1 MRRVQHLIDPSRVK
15 DLFRQKMKGFLND
28 KPDRLAQL
36 EKEIKMVSG
45 EIERMIY
52 AYRKFETAI
61 PEDKVKEL
69 KDRQKI
75 LESQKDGLI
84 ASGYANIVRN
94 IDYEAG
100 RFLENMGYS
109 GKTIE
114 LGDYKERIRIREA
127 FLEKAEFWYN
137 GDRPEVKLFWRKI
150 AKFSDQ
156 PTSSTST
163 TPIANW
169 LFADEGYDIETY
181 VYEDSRL
188 VLVPS

>member
-1 MRRVQHLIDPSRVK
+1 
-15 DLFRQKMKGFLND
+15 
-28 KPDRLAQL
+28 
-36 EKEIKMVSG
+36 
-45 EIERMIY
+45 MIY

-100 RFLENMGYS
+100 RFLENLGYS

-137 GDRPEVKLFWRKI
+137 DNRPEVKLFWRKI

-156 PTSSTST
+156 PQSSTST
-163 TPIANW
+163 IF
-169 LFADEGYDIETY
+169 FAAT
-181 VYEDSRL
+181 
-188 VLVPS
+188 